1 MASRKAKTV
10 GKKVATRTANK
21 AVQLPEGYEVIERAP
36 TWDHEANPIING
48 KRGPID
54 EMTFGRGTKNEYDAE
69 VMVVSDKNIG
79 DVAVWRS
86 GGLAQLFD
94 DTREG
99 DEVFIQFIGYGEPK
113 EADQQPAK
121 LFKCAVKRTAK
132 GSRNPF

>member
-1 MASRKAKTV
+1 MATRKSKTA

-36 TWDHEANPIING
+36 TWNHEENPIICG
-48 KRGPID
+48 KRGEIT

-69 VMVVSDKNIG
+69 TFVVSDKNIG

-99 DEVFIQFIGYGEPK
+99 DEVYIQFLGYGEPK
-113 EADQQPAK
+113 EEDQQPPK
-121 LFKCAVKRTAK
+121 LFKCAVKRTSK